1 MESFEHSSYLW
12 VRDAHNFQKL
22 LLLDMMVLILAL
34 WEAEVGELPQIRGHF
49 WLPDKI
55 LSQNQAQMNKQLLMK
70 FDSFMRQ
77 EPTTKAFIF

>member
-1 MESFEHSSYLW
+1 
-12 VRDAHNFQKL
+12 
-22 LLLDMMVLILAL
+22 MMVLILAL